1 MKEAVT
7 KFDFES
13 AFKAL
18 DEIEIPV
25 AEKVRANRPALTEI
39 FSRKTKFDSLMEE
52 YYDIN
57 DTAEL
62 NDAKD
67 AREAEVAK
75 AKLARIE
82 KIVDLE
88 ADSPEDLLTSYVG
101 KYIIQCPQCMTLFY
115 KDPEDVVEDEE
126 DPSTVNVNEV
136 CQHCGNESGYTLI
149 GKVGEAEPDE
159 MDNFDTDLAM
169 PEEMPAE
176 DASAEE
182 STEEDLDIDLDAINL
197 EDEEAPAE
205 EEEEKK
211 EESFAAHG
219 GEALVEELADD
230 KDLDSKLEA
239 HSEYIEYLRTAI
251 AQEEEKLEKAT
262 NEQVKVAI
270 QRNIDVF
277 KADLETAL
285 PDAVKNEI
293 AEEENPAEEFVQEN
307 AEEEPAEEV
316 EVQEES
322 CETPVEG
329 ETLTE
334 ALHEEKDLDV
344 SADEFE
350 ELINSPE
357 FKKPISDAAVRDMI
371 NSEKEN
377 EEEVEES
384 LTEAGIFDIAKA
396 VGKKIGQAVKN
407 KAGKVSAALD
417 KFVNSAKTREE
428 KADWLLAN
436 ALESYDNAEFR
447 NDGTVEAGGAKKR
460 FNTFIVI
467 GCKDTDVNGKKIT
480 TEPAFNSTKLV
491 PGMDVPQEKTK
502 YAEAEAIA
510 KGWSQREGCGPAFI
524 YLAKNAK
531 DRKAVYLCKY
541 FNGELG
547 ADDQLD
553 TLFES
558 AIADIAGNE
567 SMQQGGMDQSLT
579 TKVKADAI
587 KPGMKIKLP
596 NGAEI
601 EVVSVKKVT
610 DAFGDEAYSI
620 TANNSEGKKLKAF
633 SKAATYEFNVMK
645 NSITANESLEN
656 IMSNLEELQEST
668 LETLIADSLVESYGN
683 VAGFRLAECGYNN
696 NQFTVDGTIY
706 FTSGNTR
713 KTTYAFS
720 EAFVNEGKICMRG
733 LNEKLGLDKQFTLTG
748 KIENNTLI
756 TESFTHIKK

>member
-39 FSRKTKFDSLMEE
+39 FSHKTKFDSLMEE

-82 KIVDLE
+82 KIVDLD

-101 KYIIQCPQCMTLFY
+101 KYIMQCPQCMTLFY

-159 MDNFDTDLAM
+159 MNNFNTDLAM
-169 PEEMPAE
+169 PEEAPGE
-176 DASAEE
+176 DTSAEE
-182 STEEDLDIDLDAINL
+182 PTEEEDLDIDLDAINL

-211 EESFAAHG
+211 EESFVAHG
-219 GEALVEELADD
+219 SEALVEELADD
-230 KDLDSKLEA
+230 IDLDAKLEA

-270 QRNIDVF
+270 QRNIDAF

-293 AEEENPAEEFVQEN
+293 AEDKNPAEKFVEEN
-307 AEEEPAEEV
+307 AEEEPTEEI
-316 EVQEES
+316 EAQEES

-357 FKKPISDAAVRDMI
+357 FKKPISDTAVRDMI
-371 NSEKEN
+371 NSEKED
-377 EEEVEES
+377 EEEKVEES
-384 LTEAGIFDIAKA
+384 LTEGNLLDLGKA
-396 VGKKIGQAVKN
+396 IGKKVGQIGKALKN
-407 KAGKVSAALD
+407 KASAAID
-417 KFVNSAKTREE
+417 KLTDDVKTREE

-436 ALESYDNAEFR
+436 TLKDYSKVKLNDKNELEPD
-447 NDGTVEAGGAKKR
+447 EANRKFKI
-460 FNTFIVI
+460 FVVI
-467 GCKDTDVNGKKIT
+467 GSDSNEKNV
-480 TEPAFNSTKLV
+480 A
-491 PGMDVPQEKTK
+491 QEKSK
-502 YAEAEAIA
+502 YSDADSIA
-510 KGWSQREGCGPAFI
+510 KGWSMQPNNGPATI
-524 YLAKNAK
+524 YLAKDKTDNEAWL
-531 DRKAVYLCKY
+531 LCRY
-541 FNGELG
+541 VNGNL
-547 ADDQLD
+547 DNDQLD
-553 TLFES
+553 KHFKAVKSQLEGGKLMAKGGVDVEQT
-558 AIADIAGNE
+558 ADVDA
-567 SMQQGGMDQSLT
+567 SDT
-579 TKVKADAI
+579 TKLPASKVAKGMIVKNANRIASIVSLEPSPANKEMLQVVLAD
-587 KPGMKIKLP
+587 MLDD
-596 NGAEI
+596 EL
-601 EVVSVKKVT
+601 EFEYLQVSPDFVFNVLT
-610 DAFGDEAYSI
+610 DEA
-620 TANNSEGKKLKAF
+620 
-633 SKAATYEFNVMK
+633 VQ
-645 NSITANESLEN
+645 ESLETV
-656 IMSNLEELQEST
+656 MSNLEELQESE
-668 LETLIADSLVESYGN
+668 LESLVSSSLVEAYGN
-683 VAGFRLAECGYNN
+683 VAGFRLTECAYTNN
-696 NQFTVDGTIY
+696 KFTIDGTIY

-713 KTTYAFS
+713 KTTYTF
-720 EAFVNEGKICMRG
+720 NESFKTKDGKVSLLGI
-733 LNEKLGLDKQFTLTG
+733 NEKLGLDRQFTLTG
-748 KIENNTLI
+748 RISDKAFI
-756 TESFTHIKK
+756 TESFKRSK